1 MPADSS
7 QRCPDCGAT
16 LPLVDGLCPACV
28 AKNMAALL
36 GGDDAGGA
44 PSTASARPDDWQ
56 LAEPVLGAPANRVAK
71 AAPSGNKILPGY
83 ELGEL
88 LGRGGMGEVFR
99 AHRLADG
106 AEVAVKIA
114 VAATAQKPAL
124 TERLA
129 REAAALTTLEHPN
142 VLRVIESGT
151 LADGR
156 FFLVTELAV
165 GGSLAQKL
173 AAGPLPA
180 ADVAKFFREIVS
192 AVHAAHRA
200 GILHRDLKPANVLL
214 AGDGHIRLA
223 DFSLARLLA
232 ADGTPAFSLTGGDVF
247 GTPYYL
253 APEARRGVAGT
264 DERAD
269 IFSLG
274 VLLHEMFTGRV
285 PIGNYVPAS
294 RVAGVPAAVDTLIAR
309 CLAEDPAA
317 RPPDAA
323 TLLAEF
329 ERALLDRPARKNFL
343 LVVAGLLLV
352 AAIFSFVKN
361 SHPAPAA
368 VAPTVENKFS
378 IHASRS
384 QPWVNSLGQKFVPAG
399 SSNLLFSVWE
409 TRRQDFEPFAAQASP
424 LISRSDARWR
434 HPAGNPGSNC
444 PVNFVDFPA
453 AQEFCAWLTQRERAS
468 GIIGTND
475 FYRLPNDVEWSLA
488 AGLPEEPGGTPEDR
502 ALAMRD
508 RRAYY
513 AWGRTWPPP
522 VSGIPANFAG
532 AETVDVGLPSQLR
545 SRDAWPRRAPV
556 GSFTANEFGLFDMSG
571 NVAEWC
577 DSNFNRTTDE
587 KVLRGG
593 AWNQSTPSA
602 LNLTTRQHALPV
614 AALPEAGFRVG
625 LQLESK

>member
-1 MPADSS
+1 
-7 QRCPDCGAT
+7 
-16 LPLVDGLCPACV
+16 
-28 AKNMAALL
+28 MAALL
-36 GGDDAGGA
+36 GEN
-44 PSTASARPDDWQ
+44 STAT
-56 LAEPVLGAPANRVAK
+56 EN
-71 AAPSGNKILPGY
+71 ILPGY

-99 AHRLADG
+99 ARRLADEK
-106 AEVAVKIA
+106 AVAVKIA

-173 AAGPLPA
+173 EAGPLPA

-192 AVHAAHRA
+192 AVNAAHRA

-214 AGDGHIRLA
+214 DGDGHIRLA

-294 RVAGVPAAVDTLIAR
+294 QVARVPAAVDALIAR

-323 TLLAEF
+323 ALLAEF
-329 ERALLDRPARKNFL
+329 ERALQARPARKKFL
-343 LVVAGLLLV
+343 LVVALSLLV
-352 AAIFSFVKN
+352 AAVFPLVKIF
-361 SHPAPAA
+361 HLPPAA
-368 VAPTVENKFS
+368 AAPLAEKKFS
-378 IHASRS
+378 IRASRS
-384 QPWVNSLGQKFVPAG
+384 QPWVNSLGMKFVPAG

-409 TRRQDFEPFAAQASP
+409 TRRQDFEPFAAQAAP
-424 LISRSDARWR
+424 MILRSDARWR
-434 HPAGNPGSNC
+434 HPAGNPGPDC

-468 GIIGTND
+468 GVIGPND

-502 ALAMRD
+502 AAAMRD

-522 VSGIPANFAG
+522 ASGLAANFAG
-532 AETVDVGLPSQLR
+532 AEVAAIGMQSQLR
-545 SRDAWPRRAPV
+545 QHDDWPRTAPV
-556 GSFTANEFGLFDMSG
+556 GSFPANEFGLHDLSG

-593 AWNQSTPSA
+593 AWNQSSPSA
-602 LNLTTRQHALPV
+602 LSLTTRQHALPV

>member
-1 MPADSS
+1 MQPTSPS
-7 QRCPDCGAT
+7 QPCPDCGAT
-16 LPLVDGLCPACV
+16 LPLVDGLCPACI

-36 GGDDAGGA
+36 GGESVGA
-44 PSTASARPDDWQ
+44 T
-56 LAEPVLGAPANRVAK
+56 EN
-71 AAPSGNKILPGY
+71 ILPGY

-99 AHRLADG
+99 ARRLADG
-106 AEVAVKIA
+106 KEVAVKIA

-173 AAGPLPA
+173 EAGPLPA
-180 ADVAKFFREIVS
+180 ADAANFFREIVS
-192 AVHAAHRA
+192 AVSAAHRA

-214 AGDGHIRLA
+214 DGDGHVRLA

-232 ADGTPAFSLTGGDVF
+232 PDGTPTFSLTGGDVF

-253 APEARRGVAGT
+253 APEARRVVAGT

-285 PIGNYVPAS
+285 PIGHYVPAS
-294 RVAGVPAAVDTLIAR
+294 RVAGVPAAVDALIAR

-317 RPPDAA
+317 RPPDAV
-323 TLLAEF
+323 TLRAEF
-329 ERALLDRPARKNFL
+329 ERALRDRPARKNFL
-343 LVVAGLLLV
+343 LIVAGLLL
-352 AAIFSFVKN
+352 AAVIFSFVKN

-368 VAPTVENKFS
+368 VASSSEKKFS
-378 IHASRS
+378 IHASRT
-384 QPWVNSLGQKFVPAG
+384 QPWVNSLGMKFVPAG
-399 SSNLLFSVWE
+399 SSNLLFCIWE
-409 TRRQDFEPFAAQASP
+409 TRRLDFEPFAAQASP
-424 LISRSDARWR
+424 LIARSDARWR
-434 HPAGNPGSNC
+434 HPAGNPGANC

-453 AQEFCAWLTQRERAS
+453 AQEFCAWLTQHERAN
-468 GIIGTND
+468 GTIGTND
-475 FYRLPNDVEWSLA
+475 FYRLPTDTEWSVA
-488 AGLPEEPGGTPEDR
+488 AGLPEEPGNTPEGRD
-502 ALAMRD
+502 LAMRD

-522 VSGIPANFAG
+522 ASGLAANFAG
-532 AETVDVGLPSQLR
+532 AEVATIGMSSQLR
-545 SRDAWPRRAPV
+545 HRDDWPRTAPV
-556 GSFTANEFGLFDMSG
+556 GSFAANEFGLHDLSG

-577 DSNFNRTTDE
+577 DSNFNRTSDE

-593 AWNQSTPSA
+593 AWNQSGPSA
-602 LNLTTRQHALPV
+602 LSLTTRQFALPV

-625 LQLESK
+625 LQLGQP